1 MKIEIS
7 YQKVLTPASYV
18 QINELMESDKVTSEL
33 ASSQLL
39 KRMTYDQARIAV
51 EEIRKGNSVD
61 LVKAS

>member
-1 MKIEIS
+1 MKLEIS
-7 YQKVLTPASYV
+7 YQKVLTPATYEQV
-18 QINELMESDKVTSEL
+18 TELMESDNVTSEL

-51 EEIRKGNSVD
+51 EEIRKGNNVD